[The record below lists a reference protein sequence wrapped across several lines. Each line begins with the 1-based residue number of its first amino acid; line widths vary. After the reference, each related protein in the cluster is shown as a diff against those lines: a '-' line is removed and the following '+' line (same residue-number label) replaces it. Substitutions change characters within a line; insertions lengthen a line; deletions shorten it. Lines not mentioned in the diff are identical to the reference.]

1 MCGRK
6 TLTKGK
12 IEIIQE
18 MLVDDWNDDWI
29 PSYNIA
35 PTQNTP
41 ILIHNEKRIIK
52 TMRWGL
58 VPSWA
63 KDLKMGSRLINARL
77 ETLSEKPSFKN
88 LLKSNRCVVITDGYY
103 EWMRNGNTKQPYYIH
118 HPNNK
123 IMPMAGL
130 WDEWVDENNKMI
142 HTYTVITTQSAK
154 SISHIHNRMP
164 VILNVNELDDWVNT
178 DYPLENALNILS
190 PHAITLKFYPVS
202 NFVNSPINNSEI
214 CIQPLIQETL

>member
-18 MLVDDWNDDWI
+18 MLVDDWGDPWV
-29 PSYNIA
+29 PSFNIA

-41 ILIHNEKRIIK
+41 ILLYDERRYIK

-63 KDLKMGSRLINARL
+63 KNIKMGSRLINARS

-103 EWMRNGNTKQPYYIH
+103 EWMRNGNDKQPYYIC
-118 HPNNK
+118 HPQNH

-130 WDEWVDENNKMI
+130 WDKWIDENNKEVLS
-142 HTYTVITTQSAK
+142 YTVITTEPAK
-154 SISHIHNRMP
+154 PLAHIHNRMP
-164 VILNVNELDDWVNT
+164 VLLRNDEVNNWIDSNISTELVMNYLSPFENEL
-178 DYPLENALNILS
+178 
-190 PHAITLKFYPVS
+190 KFHPVS
-202 NFVNSPINNSEI
+202 NFVNSPRNNSEI
-214 CIQPLIQETL
+214 CIQPITQETL

>member
-35 PTQNTP
+35 PTQKTP

-63 KDLKMGSRLINARL
+63 KDFKMGSRLINARL
-77 ETLSEKPSFKN
+77 ETLPDKPSF
-88 LLKSNRCVVITDGYY
+88 
-103 EWMRNGNTKQPYYIH
+103 RN
-118 HPNNK
+118 
-123 IMPMAGL
+123 
-130 WDEWVDENNKMI
+130 
-142 HTYTVITTQSAK
+142 
-154 SISHIHNRMP
+154 
-164 VILNVNELDDWVNT
+164 
-178 DYPLENALNILS
+178 
-190 PHAITLKFYPVS
+190 
-202 NFVNSPINNSEI
+202 
-214 CIQPLIQETL
+214 